1 MNYKKPYWSIA
12 LLTFCLAC
20 SNSGNDTPIQT
31 IDTTAMAQK
40 KLEMSSDAINEVI
53 KSIPS
58 PLELT
63 SLIKESGAEFNKS
76 MLNNTEN
83 KDAYTQTFSKAV
95 NLGIY
100 GADLGYINIYEKS
113 SASLEYLSTIRGLA
127 DDLYLGQFFDF
138 ETLKRLASNSSKLDS
153 LIFISTMS
161 FEKMNNYLAKQKR
174 DNVSVLMLIGGWI
187 ESLHLAALVAKE
199 TKSVQ
204 LMERVGEQKISLDQ
218 IQILLK
224 LFKDDKAFAPLN
236 DEMDKLKNLYDQVKI
251 TYEYKEPVTKEVN
264 GMLVVE
270 ENSGSTSSISI
281 SQSLFDQIAN
291 QIAKIRSTLIKV
303 N

>member
-1 MNYKKPYWSIA
+1 M
-12 LLTFCLAC
+12 LLFCLAC
-20 SNSGNDTPIQT
+20 NNNTNDTPVQT
-31 IDTTAMAQK
+31 IDTTALAQK
-40 KLEMSSDAINEVI
+40 KLEMSSEAINEVI

-63 SLIKESGAEFNKS
+63 SLIKESGAEFNKG
-76 MLNNTEN
+76 MLNSTES
-83 KDAYTQTFSKAV
+83 KGGYTQTFSKAV

-113 SASLEYLSTIRGLA
+113 TAAIDYLGAVRGLA

-174 DNVSVLMLIGGWI
+174 DNISVLMLIGGWI
-187 ESLHLAALVAKE
+187 ESLHLAATVAKE
-199 TKSVQ
+199 TKSPK

-218 IQILLK
+218 IMILLK
-224 LFKDDKAFAPLN
+224 LFKDDKAFVGLN
-236 DEMDKLKNLYDQVKI
+236 DEVEKLKNLFDQVKI
-251 TYEYKEPVTKEVN
+251 TYEYKEPVTKEVD

-270 ENSGSTSSISI
+270 ENSGSTSTVEI
-281 SQSLFDQIAN
+281 SQPLFEQIAA
-291 QIAKIRSTLIKV
+291 QISKIRTTLTKV